1 MKYNKS
7 AAETLKDV
15 LSEKLELLQS
25 CEDGRSFLY
34 NSSKLIEKIRSD
46 TMLKDFIYEL
56 EVKNKERREEIIFKT
71 FQVAEQE
78 FVFRYTLPTS
88 TFSYR
93 KNLLK
98 IRVMINKSRDS
109 STYSPIGEAINHF
122 QWVGFPPSTP
132 KDIINASPLS
142 KFREEF
148 PSLGSNGYLKS
159 NLTQAYVEADP
170 IFLWNQLQTFE
181 EGLNLT
187 SSSCSGLEYFLKKP
201 LLKGKWEKI
210 GFTNWKN
217 AFETSHR
224 INIFLTYCSILPGI
238 IHNLPRTETSNYCPF
253 TPGQYLVT
261 RKHITQCFERLLHLI
276 NIHLLENSQEFEE
289 EDTSPITE
297 RERYKK
303 RAVEI
308 LKELFK
314 KHPLFTIGQIISEY
328 RKIKDAPFY
337 VDKYL
342 RDIIR
347 TLDLDKRTHKPRGP
361 GKKSMRITC
370 LSTSKKVTK
379 KK

>member
-7 AAETLKDV
+7 AVETLKDV
-15 LSEKLELLQS
+15 LSEELELLQS
-25 CEDGRSFLY
+25 CEDGISFLY
-34 NSSKLIEKIRSD
+34 NSSKLIEKIRSH

-56 EVKNKERREEIIFKT
+56 EVKNKERREEVILKT

-98 IRVMINKSRDS
+98 IRVMIKNSRSS

-122 QWVGFPPSTP
+122 QRVGFPPSTP
-132 KDIINASPLS
+132 EDIIKTSPLIQ
-142 KFREEF
+142 FREEF
-148 PSLGSNGYLKS
+148 PSLGYNGYLKS
-159 NLTQAYVEADP
+159 DLTQAYIEADP

-187 SSSCSGLEYFLKKP
+187 SSSCTVGEYFSKKEP
-201 LLKGKWEKI
+201 LKGKWEKI
-210 GFTNWKN
+210 GFTNWKY
-217 AFETSHR
+217 AYEASHR
-224 INIFLTYCSILPGI
+224 INISLTYSSISPGI
-238 IHNLPRTETSNYCPF
+238 IYNLSRTETSNYCAF

-261 RKHITQCFERLLHLI
+261 REHITQCFKRLLRLI

-289 EDTSPITE
+289 EDTSPVTE

-314 KHPLFTIGQIISEY
+314 KHPQFTIGQIISEY

-361 GKKSMRITC
+361 GKKSTRITY
-370 LSTSKKVTK
+370 LSTSKRVTK